1 MKKNLLTSLKELL
14 EALGGEKSNQTNIV
28 GVVDEITEQI
38 GNKQEEDSEA
48 TMKATAFVVHAAG
61 EVTSTPSTITCDKTF
76 AELTEAY
83 NIGRPL
89 FLEHIS
95 AAPGVNIVGSPAEI
109 SIENNTFAGVKFVS
123 PITSNGIYSYVIN
136 SEGITGVVTG
146 G

>member
-1 MKKNLLTSLKELL
+1 MKKSLITSLKELL
-14 EALGGEKSNQTNIV
+14 EALGGEKSEKKNIV
-28 GVVDEITEQI
+28 EVVDEITEQV
-38 GNKQEEDSEA
+38 GNNKEEDEEA
-48 TMKATAFVVHAAG
+48 TTKATAFVIHAAG
-61 EVTSTPSTITCDKTF
+61 EVTSTPSAITCDKTF
-76 AELTEAY
+76 TELTEAY

-95 AAPGVNIVGSPAEI
+95 ATPGINIVGSPAEI

>member
-1 MKKNLLTSLKELL
+1 MKKSLITSLKELL
-14 EALGGEKSNQTNIV
+14 EALGGEKSEKKNIV
-28 GVVDEITEQI
+28 EVVDEITEQV
-38 GNKQEEDSEA
+38 GNNKEEDEEA
-48 TMKATAFVVHAAG
+48 TTKATAFVVHAAG
-61 EVTSTPSTITCDKTF
+61 EVTSTPSAITCDKTF

-95 AAPGVNIVGSPAEI
+95 ATPGINIVGSPAEI
-109 SIENNTFAGVKFVS
+109 NIENNTFAGVKFVS

>member
-1 MKKNLLTSLKELL
+1 MKKSLITSLKELL
-14 EALGGEKSNQTNIV
+14 EALGGEKSEKKNIV
-28 GVVDEITEQI
+28 EVVDEITEQV
-38 GNKQEEDSEA
+38 GNNKEEDEEA
-48 TMKATAFVVHAAG
+48 TTKATAFVVHAAG
-61 EVTSTPSTITCDKTF
+61 EVTSTPSAITCDKTF

-95 AAPGVNIVGSPAEI
+95 AAPGINIVGSPAEI

-136 SEGITGVVTG
+136 SDGITGVVTG
-146 G
+146 N